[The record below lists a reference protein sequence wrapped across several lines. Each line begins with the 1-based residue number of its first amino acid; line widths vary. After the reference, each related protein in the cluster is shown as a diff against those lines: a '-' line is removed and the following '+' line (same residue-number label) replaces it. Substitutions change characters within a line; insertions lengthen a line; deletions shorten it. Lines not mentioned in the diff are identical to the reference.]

1 MSYLDIAI
9 ALENKSL
16 TLLVGTGFSM
26 YMTDDSAPSWVSLL
40 VECSHRLED
49 DLRTYNELFVIDTST
64 GRIRGKFELTICAQI
79 LEREFYRRG
88 KNIRE
93 EIAIIIAEK
102 VNRSTINTDHLLFIR
117 EFFSQNSS
125 INVVT
130 TNYDT
135 LFSDYILPENN
146 RIFAEGVP
154 VGRDNSGLNIY
165 HVHGSIINPASIV
178 LTMDDYFR
186 FQYRDSY
193 FSRKLYTLLQETTVV
208 ILGYSLGDFNLN
220 QILNEAKNTKVKGR
234 KKNDIYYLTRD
245 EIDHTIQSYYLD
257 TYGIEVIRES
267 DLTRF
272 FYEISENID
281 TAKKVV
287 EAQRNIKTAILNNE
301 VGKED
306 LRSRQ
311 SFDNIINCLVNM
323 GMHLSSP
330 RSLDFL
336 RLVFS
341 QKWELTQERNAWDQY
356 VHFANWLIDLASE
369 IPLRT
374 TSFKDEFLRCVYNS
388 FRKMSRELYLGYSWQ
403 AFTAWDSRWSE
414 MLFDNR
420 ELIIELI
427 DNEYFERI
435 NCVGDLRIRHDQS
448 KNNIVY
454 AF

>member
-1 MSYLDIAI
+1 MDIAI

-49 DLRTYNELFVIDTST
+49 ELKTFNELFVTDEQS

-79 LEREFYRRG
+79 LEREFFRRG
-88 KNIRE
+88 RSIRE
-93 EIAIIIAEK
+93 EIASIIAQR
-102 VNRSTINTDHLLFIR
+102 VNIGTINNDHLLFIR
-117 EFFSQNSS
+117 DFFSQNSS

-165 HVHGSIINPASIV
+165 HVHGSIVNPASIV

-245 EIDHTIQSYYLD
+245 QIDHAIQSYYLD
-257 TYGIEVIRES
+257 TYGIEVIQES
-267 DLTRF
+267 DLTGF
-272 FYEISENID
+272 FYEISENLE
-281 TAKKVV
+281 TANNVV
-287 EAQRNIKTAILNNE
+287 EAQRNIKTAILNSE
-301 VGKED
+301 VVKED

-311 SFDNIINCLVNM
+311 SFDSIINCLVNM

-330 RSLDFL
+330 RSLEFL
-336 RLVFS
+336 QMVFLH
-341 QKWELTQERNAWDQY
+341 KWELTQERNAWEQY
-356 VHFANWLIDLASE
+356 VHFSNWLIDLASE
-369 IPLRT
+369 VPLRN
-374 TSFKDEFLRCVYNS
+374 TSFKDEFLRHVYNS
-388 FRKMSRELYLGYSWQ
+388 LRKMSRELYLGYSWQ

-414 MLFDNR
+414 MLIDNR
-420 ELIIELI
+420 ELIIEFI
-427 DNEYFERI
+427 EQKYFERI
-435 NCVGDLRIRHDQS
+435 NCIGDIKIRHDQS
-448 KNNIVY
+448 KLL
-454 AF
+454 

>member
-1 MSYLDIAI
+1 MSYLDIAV

-40 VECSHRLED
+40 VECSQRLED
-49 DLRTYNELFVIDTST
+49 DLKTFNELFVTDTQS
-64 GRIRGKFELTICAQI
+64 GSIRGKFELTICAQI
-79 LEREFYRRG
+79 LEREFFRKGRS
-88 KNIRE
+88 IRE
-93 EIAIIIAEK
+93 EITNIIAQR
-102 VNRSTINTDHLLFIR
+102 VNIGTINNDHLLFIR
-117 EFFSQNSS
+117 DFFSQNSS

-130 TNYDT
+130 TNYDA

-165 HVHGSIINPASIV
+165 HVHGSIINPSSIV

-245 EIDHTIQSYYLD
+245 EIDHSIQSYYLD
-257 TYGIEVIRES
+257 TYGIEVILES

-287 EAQRNIKTAILNNE
+287 EAQRNIKTAILNNDIS
-301 VGKED
+301 KED

-323 GMHLSSP
+323 GMHLSSA

-356 VHFANWLIDLASE
+356 VHFANWIIDLASE
-369 IPLRT
+369 IPLGT
-374 TSFKDEFLRCVYNS
+374 TSFKDEFLRHVCNS
-388 FRKMSRELYLGYSWQ
+388 FSNMSKELYLGYSWQ
-403 AFTAWDSRWSE
+403 AFAAWHSRWSE
-414 MLFDNR
+414 MLLDNR
-420 ELIIELI
+420 ELIIEHI
-427 DNEYFERI
+427 DQKNFNRI
-435 NCVGDLRIRHDQS
+435 NCIGDIKTRHDQS
-448 KNNIVY
+448 KLL
-454 AF
+454 